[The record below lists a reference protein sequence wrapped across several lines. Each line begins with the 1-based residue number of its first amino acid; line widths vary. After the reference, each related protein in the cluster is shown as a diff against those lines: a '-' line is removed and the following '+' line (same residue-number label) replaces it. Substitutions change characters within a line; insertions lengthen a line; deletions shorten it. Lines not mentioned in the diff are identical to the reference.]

1 MKKVG
6 VILQITSLLRIYSW
20 SICVFFSFPIRE
32 TSKLLSH
39 NVIDSNFMEKIA
51 EEQKSERVNANNSV
65 LFHMILFKRGIPK
78 QVQSESRLIEIA
90 YALLR
95 INRRCF

>member
-1 MKKVG
+1 
-6 VILQITSLLRIYSW
+6 
-20 SICVFFSFPIRE
+20 
-32 TSKLLSH
+32 
-39 NVIDSNFMEKIA
+39 MEKIA

-95 INRRCF
+95 INRRCFWLKDKVNYVGFCGSARKKFKLLVPHI